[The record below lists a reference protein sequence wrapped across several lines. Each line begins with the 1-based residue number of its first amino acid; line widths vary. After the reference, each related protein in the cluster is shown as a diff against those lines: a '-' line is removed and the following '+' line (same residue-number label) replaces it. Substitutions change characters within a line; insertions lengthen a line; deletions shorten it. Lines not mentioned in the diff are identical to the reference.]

1 MSADIIE
8 GPWKKGRRIVVP
20 ETDKLAEDLIF
31 ADDLTETLM
40 VNMIHAMGENGIN
53 ISGDSFI
60 HSMGFT
66 IEAVKATIYKELGL
80 QHPLSTLMEMMTEMK
95 SKEDAYSELN
105 ERKLSEIT
113 NMIESITDDEPD
125 IS

>member
-80 QHPLSTLMEMMTEMK
+80 RHPLSTLMEMMTEMK